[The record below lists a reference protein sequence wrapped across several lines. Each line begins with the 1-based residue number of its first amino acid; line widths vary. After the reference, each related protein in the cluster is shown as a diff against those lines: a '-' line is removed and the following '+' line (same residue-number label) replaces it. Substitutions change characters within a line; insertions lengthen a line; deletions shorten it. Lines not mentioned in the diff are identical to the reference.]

1 MIGGGALGQPAA
13 NAVRHVAAQNGIWSL
28 GNFGGVPPKSAMMYY
43 QPGAANTVPSE
54 TGELTSSDGSSQQDP
69 TLMPNKIEPHEY
81 RYVFNSCAVGMA
93 IASMGGAFIDCN
105 KLFCDLS
112 EYTKQEVCSMTIFN
126 LTARQDLQNAF
137 DLISQMLSSPP
148 DQSGEG
154 QKDSCTLRG
163 ALKNRTDLG
172 LSVSL
177 IKGEDGVAKC
187 FCVTLVNNPSSPF
200 DASKPT
206 PATIEFMNA
215 QATAQQAKEQDDVN
229 STPAYTTG

>member
-13 NAVRHVAAQNGIWSL
+13 NAVRHVAAQNGVWSL

-43 QPGAANTVPSE
+43 QGGVANAVPSE
-54 TGELTSSDGSSQQDP
+54 TGELTSSDGSSQNDLN
-69 TLMPNKIEPHEY
+69 LMSSNKIEPHEY

-93 IASMGGAFIDCN
+93 VASMGGAFIDCN

-112 EYTKQEVCSMTIFN
+112 EYTKQEICSMTIFN

-148 DQSGEG
+148 DPNGDD
-154 QKDSCTLRG
+154 KKNSCTLRG

-172 LSVSL
+172 LNISL
-177 IKGEDGVAKC
+177 IKGDDGVAKF
-187 FCVTLVNNPSSPF
+187 FCVTLVNKPLGS
-200 DASKPT
+200 SKP
-206 PATIEFMNA
+206 ALASIAQTIAQGNA
-215 QATAQQAKEQDDVN
+215 QQTKEEDVD
-229 STPAYTTG
+229 STPTYTAG